1 MHTFPNTIISQSHQS
16 YSARQ
21 SRILFQQDRKYNA
34 LSYAWGNPARLSPIV
49 VNDVEVLVHANLAKC
64 LRQLTSNMKA
74 ESQQSTFLWVDAICI
89 DQNDLIEQAIEVKRM
104 GMICSFAET
113 VIVWIGAP
121 RIESDAL
128 NLRDILRRL
137 DRTRRD
143 IDPRLLDLEW
153 PVWSDNNSSRIINQF
168 FSKEWWQRTWVFQ
181 EIVLAKT
188 IFLHYGTVSFTW
200 DTVSSAQLHF
210 YFLDSNCAVSP
221 GTIPDGVFKAMRR
234 VLTINVVRDSRAR
247 GLKVRLT
254 QLLWM
259 DRRSFCSDPRDRIY
273 GLLGLA
279 EDQDNVSPDYTK
291 PVQSLNIICMLPKS
305 RRMDGLPSWVPDF
318 TASSPPRNFMS
329 FLSKDPN
336 TFHVFMAPGTMPF
349 SGVQVEAGVLSA
361 KGIIL
366 DVVDG
371 MGSATVV
378 ARSTPPSPL
387 SHENLQQ
394 STTNNSRYPN
404 KNGLLHAIWKT
415 LVSSRTTHNTKATS
429 ASGTVYLTFKSVT
442 IPKENWL
449 LEDVWKW
456 KELDEIRLFYAN
468 NAMLKVAGKSLSDW
482 INIALPVFEPNLDAS
497 VKDIKKEIRY
507 LPYHVRSTL
516 RNQRFLVTA
525 SGYIGYVPN
534 ETKRGDTICILY

>member
-1 MHTFPNTIISQSHQS
+1 
-16 YSARQ
+16 
-21 SRILFQQDRKYNA
+21 
-34 LSYAWGNPARLSPIV
+34 
-49 VNDVEVLVHANLAKC
+49 
-64 LRQLTSNMKA
+64 MKA

-89 DQNDLIEQAIEVKRM
+89 NQNDLTEQAIEVKRM
-104 GMICSFAET
+104 GMIYSSAET

-121 RIESDAL
+121 RIESDAP
-128 NLRDILRRL
+128 NLRYILRRL
-137 DRTRRD
+137 DRTRQD
-143 IDPRLLDLEW
+143 IDPKLLDSEW
-153 PVWSDNNSSRIINQF
+153 PVWSDNNSSRMINQF

-181 EIVLAKT
+181 EIVLAKN

-200 DTVSSAQLHF
+200 DTVSSSQLHF
-210 YFLDSNCAVSP
+210 YYLHSNCALPP
-221 GTIPDGVFKAMRR
+221 GTIPEGVFKAMRR
-234 VLTINVVRDSRAR
+234 VLTINFVRDSRAR

-254 QLLWM
+254 QLLCM

-279 EDQDNVSPDYTK
+279 EDRDVVSPDYTK
-291 PVQSLNIICMLPKS
+291 PIRWVLQDVVQSLIKKGKSLNVICMLPKFHK
-305 RRMDGLPSWVPDF
+305 MDGLPSWLPDF

-336 TFHVFMAPGTMPF
+336 TFHVFMASGTMPF
-349 SGVQVEAGVLSA
+349 SGVQVKAGVLSA

-378 ARSTPPSPL
+378 SRSTRPSLP

-394 STTNNSRYPN
+394 STTNNSRYPS
-404 KNGLLHAIWKT
+404 KNDLFHAIWRT
-415 LVSSRTTHNTKATS
+415 LVSSRTTHDTKATS
-429 ASGTVYLTFKSVT
+429 ASGAVYLTFKSVT

-482 INIALPVFEPNLDAS
+482 INLALPVFEPNLDAS
-497 VKDIKKEIRY
+497 VKGVKNEIRY
-507 LPYHVRSTL
+507 LPYHVKSTL

-534 ETKRGDTICILY
+534 ETKRGDTICILYGMDVPVVLRKNQDKTFEVIGPCYVHGVMEGELMNDLQNGVFEEIVFDIT

>member
-1 MHTFPNTIISQSHQS
+1 
-16 YSARQ
+16 
-21 SRILFQQDRKYNA
+21 
-34 LSYAWGNPARLSPIV
+34 
-49 VNDVEVLVHANLAKC
+49 
-64 LRQLTSNMKA
+64 MKA

-89 DQNDLIEQAIEVKRM
+89 NQNDLTEQAIEVKRM
-104 GMICSFAET
+104 GMIYSSAET

-121 RIESDAL
+121 RIESDAP
-128 NLRDILRRL
+128 NLRYILRRL
-137 DRTRRD
+137 DRTRQD
-143 IDPRLLDLEW
+143 IDPKLLDSEW
-153 PVWSDNNSSRIINQF
+153 PVWSDNNSSRMINQF

-181 EIVLAKT
+181 EIVLAKS

-200 DTVSSAQLHF
+200 DTVSSSQLHF
-210 YFLDSNCAVSP
+210 YYLHSNCALPP
-221 GTIPDGVFKAMRR
+221 GTIPEGVFKAMRR
-234 VLTINVVRDSRAR
+234 VLTINFVRDSRAR

-254 QLLWM
+254 QLLCM

-279 EDQDNVSPDYTK
+279 EDRDVVSPDYTK
-291 PVQSLNIICMLPKS
+291 PIRWVLQDAVQSLIEKGKSLNIICMLPKFHK
-305 RRMDGLPSWVPDF
+305 MDGLPSWVPDF

-336 TFHVFMAPGTMPF
+336 TFHVFMASGKMPF
-349 SGVQVEAGVLSA
+349 SGVQVKAGVLSA

-371 MGSATVV
+371 MGSATFVT
-378 ARSTPPSPL
+378 RSTRPSLP

-394 STTNNSRYPN
+394 STTNNSRYPS
-404 KNGLLHAIWKT
+404 KNDLFHAIWRT
-415 LVSSRTTHNTKATS
+415 LVSSRTTHDTKATS
-429 ASGTVYLTFKSVT
+429 ASGAVYLTFKSVT

-456 KELDEIRLFYAN
+456 KELEEIRLFYAN

-482 INIALPVFEPNLDAS
+482 INLALPVFEPNLDAS
-497 VKDIKKEIRY
+497 VKGVKNEIRY
-507 LPYHVRSTL
+507 LPYHVKSTL

-534 ETKRGDTICILY
+534 ETKRGDTICILYGMDVPVVLRKNQDKTFEVIGPCYVHGVMEGELMNDMQNGVFEEIFFDIT